1 MVSLDGTRTYRAPAD
16 GSPYS
21 AAVLGLS
28 TPSQAGLL
36 AEIDRLG
43 TNMLTAE
50 AGQSL
55 LPRRGCPRT
64 APRTGCVRST
74 ATKPWHFELRP
85 EAVDNGCPAMYADP
99 TQGPEDEAVR
109 RTVGQN
115 QCQLNH
121 HTRKKAMSRKLAV
134 VALIGA
140 GTGCSNASNDDAANN
155 NNDAASSSDAA
166 SSNDAASNDDDADNT
181 TADNSDQGV
190 KFAECMRE
198 NGVGDFPDPNASGQF
213 EYGVSVSAA
222 VFTAAVHACKDLQPP
237 GTLSADRTPEQQSA
251 ALEFAQCVRD
261 NGVKDFPDP
270 VEGEP
275 LVDTTR
281 IPSSDTPEGMT
292 ILNAAMAK
300 CGDLVAETM
309 GDQ

>member
-1 MVSLDGTRTYRAPAD
+1 VKAERGELSSMVSLDGTRTYRAPAD

-140 GTGCSNASNDDAANN
+140 GTGC
-155 NNDAASSSDAA
+155 
-166 SSNDAASNDDDADNT
+166 
-181 TADNSDQGV
+181 
-190 KFAECMRE
+190 
-198 NGVGDFPDPNASGQF
+198 
-213 EYGVSVSAA
+213 
-222 VFTAAVHACKDLQPP
+222 
-237 GTLSADRTPEQQSA
+237 RTPATTTPPTTTTTPPA
-251 ALEFAQCVRD
+251 AAT
-261 NGVKDFPDP
+261 PP
-270 VEGEP
+270 AA
-275 LVDTTR
+275 TT
-281 IPSSDTPEGMT
+281 PPATTTTPITRPPTTVTRG
-292 ILNAAMAK
+292 
-300 CGDLVAETM
+300 
-309 GDQ
+309 